1 MVPDVGAR
9 LSSRPI
15 GHLASDDP
23 GGPHVLRDNRRGCRA
38 LALAIVA
45 SLLGAACSDDGA
57 DGPVAERA
65 AEAGTVTT
73 TTGAPD
79 DGAQDDGGGDGG
91 TTEEAAEDERDAED
105 DERQVRAFAGIPD
118 IVEEVE
124 PSVVTVVTDSG
135 LGSGVVYDADGLIV
149 TNHHVVA
156 GSRDI
161 TVVFADQARVPA
173 TLLASTPLLD
183 LAILDADR
191 DGVPPATFADELPR
205 VGELAIA
212 MGSPLGLEQTV
223 TAGIVSGVNRSVPG
237 SASTTQALVNLIQ
250 TDAAISPGNSGGAL
264 VDGRGRVIGINV
276 AYLPPAAGA
285 VSLGFAIPAPQVH
298 DAVEDLLATGQVQLP
313 YIGVVPAQL
322 TPQIAERFGLED
334 ARGFLVADLEPGG
347 PAAQAGM
354 EPGDLVTSIG
364 DEETPSVEAFLGA
377 LRRREPG
384 ETVPVQ
390 LLRDGDERTV
400 QVTLVDR
407 PRS

>member
-1 MVPDVGAR
+1 M
-9 LSSRPI
+9 
-15 GHLASDDP
+15 
-23 GGPHVLRDNRRGCRA
+23 LRDNRRACRA
-38 LALAIVA
+38 LALAMVA
-45 SLLGAACSDDGA
+45 GLLGAACSDDGG
-57 DGPVAERA
+57 DGSVAEGA
-65 AEAGTVTT
+65 AEASTVTT

-79 DGAQDDGGGDGG
+79 GAQDEGGSGAG
-91 TTEEAAEDERDAED
+91 TTDDDAAEDERDAED
-105 DERQVRAFAGIPD
+105 DERQVRAFDGIPD

-149 TNHHVVA
+149 TNDHVVA

-161 TVVFADQARVPA
+161 TVVFADQTRVPA
-173 TLLASTPLLD
+173 TLVASTPLLD
-183 LAILDADR
+183 LAVLDADR

-237 SASTTQALVNLIQ
+237 SASTTLALVNLIQ

-347 PAAQAGM
+347 PAAQAGL

-364 DEETPSVEAFLGA
+364 DEGTPSVEAFLGA

-400 QVTLVDR
+400 PVTLGDR
-407 PRS
+407 PPS

>member
-1 MVPDVGAR
+1 M
-9 LSSRPI
+9 
-15 GHLASDDP
+15 
-23 GGPHVLRDNRRGCRA
+23 LRDNRRACRA
-38 LALAIVA
+38 LGLAVVA
-45 SLLGAACSDDGA
+45 GLLTAACSDDDAEAPVA
-57 DGPVAERA
+57 DGA
-65 AEAGTVTT
+65 AAGSTATT
-73 TTGAPD
+73 TAAPTD
-79 DGAQDDGGGDGG
+79 DGQDGGQGDGQDDADGS
-91 TTEEAAEDERDAED
+91 TDEEAAAEERDAED
-105 DERQVRAFAGIPD
+105 DERQVRAFEGIPD

-161 TVVFADQARVPA
+161 TVVFADQTRVPA
-173 TLLASTPLLD
+173 TLVASTPLLD
-183 LAILDADR
+183 LAVLDADR
-191 DGVPPATFADELPR
+191 EGVPPATFADELPR

-223 TAGIVSGVNRSVPG
+223 TAGIVSGLNRSVPG
-237 SASTTQALVNLIQ
+237 SATITQALVNLIQ
-250 TDAAISPGNSGGAL
+250 TDAPISPGNSGGAL

-334 ARGFLVADLEPGG
+334 ARGFLIADLEPGG
-347 PAAQAGM
+347 PAAQAGL
-354 EPGDLVTSIG
+354 EPGDLVTAIG

-384 ETVPVQ
+384 ERVPVE
-390 LLRDGDERTV
+390 LLRDGDAQTV
-400 QVTLVDR
+400 LVTLGDR
-407 PRS
+407 PPS

>member
-1 MVPDVGAR
+1 M
-9 LSSRPI
+9 
-15 GHLASDDP
+15 
-23 GGPHVLRDNRRGCRA
+23 LRDDRRACRA
-38 LALAIVA
+38 LGLALVA
-45 SLLGAACSDDGA
+45 SLLTAACSDD
-57 DGPVAERA
+57 DGGDPVAESADEATA
-65 AEAGTVTT
+65 ATT
-73 TTGAPD
+73 TTASPE
-79 DGAQDDGGGDGG
+79 DGQDGGAAARRTDD
-91 TTEEAAEDERDAED
+91 EVAEDERDAED
-105 DERQVRAFAGIPD
+105 DERQVRAFDGIPD

-149 TNHHVVA
+149 TNDHVVA

-161 TVVFADQARVPA
+161 TVVFADQTRVPA
-173 TLLASTPLLD
+173 TLVASTPLLD
-183 LAILDADR
+183 LALLDADR
-191 DGVPPATFADELPR
+191 QGVPPATFADELPR

-223 TAGIVSGVNRSVPG
+223 TAGIVSGLNRSVPG

-250 TDAAISPGNSGGAL
+250 TDAPISPGNSGGAL

-298 DAVEDLLATGQVQLP
+298 DAVEDLLATGQVRLP

-390 LLRDGDERTV
+390 LLRDGNERTV